1 MIHTAN
7 GIIPVNEKD
16 LPLRLPEVEHYEP
29 TGTEEGPLANIT
41 DWVNTPDGK
50 RETNT
55 MPQRAGS
62 SRYRLRYMDPK
73 NPKNLVD
80 PAKEKY
86 R

>member
-7 GIIPVNEKD
+7 DIKAIDESE
-16 LPLRLPEVEHYEP
+16 LPLKLPEVEHYEP

-41 DWVNTPDGK
+41 DWVNTPEGK

-62 SRYRLRYMDPK
+62 SRYWLRYMDPK
-73 NPKNLVD
+73 NSKNLVD
-80 PAKEKY
+80 PVKEKY